1 MAWSPLPGLFRPRV
15 QRVCAAWRSWGQQ
28 GPATGQPRVSGTG
41 VRPSADPPE
50 RPPRQAA
57 GSGSPR
63 VNSGSF
69 SSPRAPQNPLS
80 NGFQSM
86 SSKARGAEDPWASG
100 RCAELL
106 AGPYEQWIR
115 ERGRGWTQAG
125 LVSARPPTGAA
136 VGACQASRPLWGT
149 EGTLPQ
155 GRSLGSGHRP
165 SGSQSWM
172 ADEALSRVHVWEPSG
187 SELRVTRPER
197 W

>member
-100 RCAELL
+100 QCAELL

-115 ERGRGWTQAG
+115 ERGRGDTGRSGVRSASRGGGRRSLPGLAPSVGDGGDSAPGEEPRVRPQAERKSVVDG
-125 LVSARPPTGAA
+125 GRSAVASPR
-136 VGACQASRPLWGT
+136 VGAQRIRAA
-149 EGTLPQ
+149 
-155 GRSLGSGHRP
+155 GH
-165 SGSQSWM
+165 SS
-172 ADEALSRVHVWEPSG
+172 
-187 SELRVTRPER
+187 
-197 W
+197 